1 MNSRQKNI
9 YMNKKNSGAVIHEI
23 GETGLLL
30 YFDNQQ
36 EETIAFRTDIDALP
50 VKEETNLSFAS
61 KHEGYMHACGHDGHM
76 AMLLGLTDFIT
87 KHIEDLIYNVVLIY
101 QPSEEISVAH
111 KALFSQDCWINMKY
125 KQYLAFIYGL
135 D

>member
-1 MNSRQKNI
+1 MLKEYRMALHQIPEIGFHEFKTKK
-9 YMNKKNSGAVIHEI
+9 YLYEQVKNSGAVIHEI

-50 VKEETNLSFAS
+50 VKEKTNLSFAS

-101 QPSEEISVAH
+101 QPSEEISGGAQSV
-111 KALFSQDCWINMKY
+111 I
-125 KQYLAFIYGL
+125 
-135 D
+135 

>member
-1 MNSRQKNI
+1 MLKEYRMALHQIPEIGFHEFKTKK
-9 YMNKKNSGAVIHEI
+9 YLYEQVKNSEAVIHEI

-61 KHEGYMHACGHDGHM
+61 KHEGYMHACVM
-76 AMLLGLTDFIT
+76 TDIWRCF
-87 KHIEDLIYNVVLIY
+87 
-101 QPSEEISVAH
+101 
-111 KALFSQDCWINMKY
+111 
-125 KQYLAFIYGL
+125 
-135 D
+135 